1 MKEGRAEDVN
11 YIYKRCMLVRFSCI
25 CGDEI
30 PVGVGGVGW
39 FLLLMLFL
47 DRVYNHGGGGT
58 GLDWL
63 GLDWT

>member
-1 MKEGRAEDVN
+1 
-11 YIYKRCMLVRFSCI
+11 MLVRFSCI